1 MFVADLLKT
10 CLPLVADRLLYNCCD
25 LGYLESLYIFLKV
38 IACQCF
44 SLLQPSMYRSKLFLN
59 SLFFWIKLDYSMF
72 AQVGLSKT
80 LLDFFHVLGRYFFC
94 CNIHSFCQ
102 DSFKVSP
109 SKSFSISLKPQKQS
123 SLYFLWTS
131 GLAF

>member
-80 LLDFFHVLGRYFFC
+80 LLDFFSCVGKIFF
-94 CNIHSFCQ
+94 
-102 DSFKVSP
+102 
-109 SKSFSISLKPQKQS
+109 L
-123 SLYFLWTS
+123 L
-131 GLAF
+131 